1 VLLTNKSLFIFFLR
15 LAFTTDENFDEKAP
29 STIRVDHTYGKF
41 RQFFEMMKATE
52 TKLISG
58 DLGFEM
64 NMNFSPNQAAQ
75 GANYANR
82 AMNAFQ
88 TAVNI
93 DNEQPQA
100 EGTTFWF
107 RWLIRVVAV
116 TTGGCK

>member
-1 VLLTNKSLFIFFLR
+1 M
-15 LAFTTDENFDEKAP
+15 NF
-29 STIRVDHTYGKF
+29 
-41 RQFFEMMKATE
+41 
-52 TKLISG
+52 
-58 DLGFEM
+58 
-64 NMNFSPNQAAQ
+64 NFSPGQAAQ

-93 DNEQPQA
+93 DDQQPQA

-116 TTGGCK
+116 TTGISKSLA